1 MPRDERM
8 FGDIVDPSVK
18 VGNKQGYSVFGTIVL
33 EVVIIDLATS
43 ETQRTGMYVET
54 ENNVPQWITDFQ
66 LLVNRQE

>member
-33 EVVIIDLATS
+33 ETVIIAA
-43 ETQRTGMYVET
+43 
-54 ENNVPQWITDFQ
+54 
-66 LLVNRQE
+66 